1 MQEAFSFVIVEMNWQ
16 YRSVLIVLVLIYL
29 GLQYRLWVGEG
40 SWAEVRALK
49 QQIAHQERQLDRLR
63 QTNQALQIEVDS
75 LKNDASAIEAKA
87 RNDLGLVK
95 KDETYFQIVN
105 EEGDKRD

>member
-1 MQEAFSFVIVEMNWQ
+1 MIVEMNWQ
-16 YRSVLIVLVLIYL
+16 YRSVLIVLVLIFL

-49 QQIAHQERQLDRLR
+49 QQIAYQERQLDRLR

-87 RNDLGLVK
+87 RNDLGLIK

>member
-1 MQEAFSFVIVEMNWQ
+1 MKVV
-16 YRSVLIVLVLIYL
+16 
-29 GLQYRLWVGEG
+29 GLKCVRL
-40 SWAEVRALK
+40 SNKLLTK
-49 QQIAHQERQLDRLR
+49 KRQLDRLR

-87 RNDLGLVK
+87 RNDLGLIK

>member
-1 MQEAFSFVIVEMNWQ
+1 MIVEMNWQ
-16 YRSVLIVLVLIYL
+16 YRSVLIVLVLIFL

-49 QQIAHQERQLDRLR
+49 QQIANQERQLDRLR

-87 RNDLGLVK
+87 RNDLGLIK

>member
-1 MQEAFSFVIVEMNWQ
+1 MIVEMNWQ
-16 YRSVLIVLVLIYL
+16 YRSVLIVLVLIFL

-40 SWAEVRALK
+40 SWAEVRAFK
-49 QQIAHQERQLDRLR
+49 QQIANQERQLDRLR

-87 RNDLGLVK
+87 RNDLGLIK

-105 EEGDKRD
+105 EEGYKRD

>member
-1 MQEAFSFVIVEMNWQ
+1 MIVEMNWQ
-16 YRSVLIVLVLIYL
+16 YRSVLIVLVLIFL

-49 QQIAHQERQLDRLR
+49 QQIANQERQLDRLR

-87 RNDLGLVK
+87 RNDLGLIK

-105 EEGDKRD
+105 EEGYKRD

>member
-1 MQEAFSFVIVEMNWQ
+1 
-16 YRSVLIVLVLIYL
+16 
-29 GLQYRLWVGEG
+29 
-40 SWAEVRALK
+40 
-49 QQIAHQERQLDRLR
+49 LDRLR

-87 RNDLGLVK
+87 RNDLGLIK

>member
-16 YRSVLIVLVLIYL
+16 YRSVLIVLVLIFL

-49 QQIAHQERQLDRLR
+49 QQIANQERQLDRLR
-63 QTNQALQIEVDS
+63 QTNQVLQIEVDS

-87 RNDLGLVK
+87 RNDLGLIK

-105 EEGDKRD
+105 EEGYKRD

>member
-1 MQEAFSFVIVEMNWQ
+1 MIVEMNWQ
-16 YRSVLIVLVLIYL
+16 YRSVLIVLVLIFL

-49 QQIAHQERQLDRLR
+49 QKIDTQERQLDRLR
-63 QTNQALQIEVDS
+63 QTTQALQIEVDS

-87 RNDLGLVK
+87 RNDLGLIK